1 MWDVLIVAWSGC
13 GMLGIWD
20 VWDLGCSELGC
31 WECGM
36 FQMWESWDVECLGCW
51 ILGLCN
57 VRDMGCLRCG
67 MFGKCDVPDV
77 GC

>member
-1 MWDVLIVAWSGC
+1 
-13 GMLGIWD
+13 
-20 VWDLGCSELGC
+20 
-31 WECGM
+31 M

-67 MFGKCDVPDV
+67 MFGQCDVPDV